1 MLNDET
7 DYNIKK
13 SKTINSFIKNNSFN
27 VSLNSKNEENRNF
40 LDSSI
45 ASALDINLGNLE
57 MGSKILCPE
66 DDCFLN
72 SIISINP
79 YSFEI
84 YSECRDEHKNK
95 MDIFNYINKS
105 GKSKEENQICDYCN
119 KTFKNILKNNIILYK
134 CSYGKNIC
142 QKCKEEKIKGNTN
155 EHILVEFKE
164 KDYTCLC
171 NQEKKKYINYCFECE
186 KNLCIYCSDNHKNH
200 DKKKFSQIFQIGKE
214 KINILKRKLQEQ
226 KNTIKTFNK
235 ILDDWIKRIIDNI
248 NKYRRKME
256 LYAEIN
262 EKVINQY
269 NSKKNFYESIKNI
282 EYINFDF
289 DDYVYDII
297 KSENNYRT
305 LNNIIFKFLNDN
317 MRQIYEIN
325 FDKETELKNIE
336 VRDSIEFNG
345 PVHHIYELKNE
356 ELLIINIRNQKNN
369 NEEFYIYKKALQ
381 YKFNEIFNSFIE
393 KEEILNLLELKNG
406 NLLIVQRNQFKI
418 IEISQKEKLINI
430 IQIHNISEQDYTFKE
445 IILLKNG
452 NLVSLLI
459 NQNNQ
464 NKIIIWK
471 KNLMKGKY
479 EEKKEKIREN
489 AFSIIEFNKYSFLVY
504 CSNNDIYIYD
514 SNTYEENKKG
524 RLTDIDIEFKAM
536 KKCGEDGILFIFKEL
551 LIILNLSTFGIK
563 TQITSQIYDI
573 CKVKNSNNYFLATF
587 YEKNN
592 NFYGIYLIKCNSIQ
606 NEIICKKYHINLHT
620 NVINCIYQLDN
631 RDTIT
636 GSSDNCIK
644 ILKLTS

>member
-1 MLNDET
+1 MLNDEA
-7 DYNIKK
+7 DYNIEK
-13 SKTINSFIKNNSFN
+13 SKTLHSFIKNNSFN
-27 VSLNSKNEENRNF
+27 VSLNSKNEENRIF

-79 YSFEI
+79 YSLEI

-134 CSYGKNIC
+134 CSCGKNIC
-142 QKCKEEKIKGNTN
+142 QKCKEEKIKDNTN

-171 NQEKKKYINYCFECE
+171 NQAKKKYINYCFECG

-226 KNTIKTFNK
+226 KNIIKKFNK

-248 NKYRRKME
+248 NKYRRKIE

-262 EKVINQY
+262 EKIINQY
-269 NSKKNFYESIKNI
+269 DSKKNFYESIKNI

-305 LNNIIFKFLNDN
+305 LNNIICKFLNDN

-336 VRDSIEFNG
+336 VRDSNEFNG

-369 NEEFYIYKKALQ
+369 NEELYIYKKALQ

-430 IQIHNISEQDYTFKE
+430 IQTQNISEQDYTFKE

-459 NQNNQ
+459 NPNNQ

-471 KNLMKGKY
+471 KNLMKV
-479 EEKKEKIREN
+479 
-489 AFSIIEFNKYSFLVY
+489 S
-504 CSNNDIYIYD
+504 
-514 SNTYEENKKG
+514 
-524 RLTDIDIEFKAM
+524 
-536 KKCGEDGILFIFKEL
+536 L
-551 LIILNLSTFGIK
+551 L
-563 TQITSQIYDI
+563 Q
-573 CKVKNSNNYFLATF
+573 
-587 YEKNN
+587 
-592 NFYGIYLIKCNSIQ
+592 
-606 NEIICKKYHINLHT
+606 
-620 NVINCIYQLDN
+620 
-631 RDTIT
+631 
-636 GSSDNCIK
+636 
-644 ILKLTS
+644 